1 MQNAMRSLELTIE
14 AIDTVKLAIEQRGY
28 ALPNELER
36 LNTLADLLFTESR
49 WVVEAA
55 KREAAQKKVA

>member
-55 KREAAQKKVA
+55 KREKKAA